1 MSLTSF
7 LTTSG
12 ATFAGNTSSN
22 ISTIASVAS
31 CFCVSMYG
39 RYIIERESPYTA
51 KEKPDA
57 GCFDGV
63 LFSAAAAAPAISANR
78 AIHANNE
85 EQSFMVW
92 LVCFIFYFLS
102 LIWSLQYIRCAT
114 RARLCEKQACFISY
128 KQTTLVTPIV
138 DYSRVDTQ

>member
-12 ATFAGNTSSN
+12 ATFAGNTNSN
-22 ISTIASVAS
+22 ISNIASVAS

-57 GCFDGV
+57 GFFEGV
-63 LFSAAAAAPAISANR
+63 LSSVAAAGPAISANR
-78 AIHANNE
+78 AKHANSE
-85 EQSFMVW
+85 EQSFVVC

-102 LIWSLQYIRCAT
+102 LIWSL
-114 RARLCEKQACFISY
+114 FI
-128 KQTTLVTPIV
+128 LDV
-138 DYSRVDTQ
+138 RR